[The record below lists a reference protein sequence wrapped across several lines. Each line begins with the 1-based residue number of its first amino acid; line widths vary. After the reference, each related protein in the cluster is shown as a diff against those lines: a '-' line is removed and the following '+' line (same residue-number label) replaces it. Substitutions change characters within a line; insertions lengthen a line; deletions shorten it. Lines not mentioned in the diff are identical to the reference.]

1 MNTIDYTPTS
11 ISDIVFASDT
21 SRMLIEDIVN
31 GNLPFPAS
39 GKTGILLFG
48 TYGTGK
54 SALAKLLPEAIERRY
69 SDRDP
74 HYRYEEIRRGND
86 GAKII
91 NSIEQQLNT
100 ISHLGQYHYI
110 ILDEVDNLTRE
121 TMPSLKAIMNAKD
134 SVFILTTND
143 IKKIDGGVINRCH
156 LIEFNAAPPEQ
167 WLPLVRRIHGDLNKV
182 APSDDFLLPIIRK
195 CNGSARD
202 IFTAAY
208 KCARQCADKQAA

>member
-1 MNTIDYTPTS
+1 MNTIDYTPTT

-31 GNLPFPAS
+31 GSLPFPVS

-54 SALAKLLPEAIERRY
+54 SALARLLPEAIERRY

-86 GAKII
+86 GAAII
-91 NSIEQQLNT
+91 KKIEQQVST
-100 ISHLGQYHYI
+100 ISPFGQYHYI

-121 TMPSLKAIMNAKD
+121 TMPSLKAVMNAKN

-143 IKKIDGGVINRCH
+143 INKIEGGVRNRCH
-156 LIEFNAAPPEQ
+156 LIEFNAAKPEQ
-167 WLPLVRRIHGDLNKV
+167 WLPLVKRIHSDLNKV
-182 APSDDFLLPIIRK
+182 APIDDALLPIITK

-202 IFTAAY
+202 IVTAAY
-208 KCARQCADKQAA
+208 MCARKCANKQVP